1 MKNKTNINLIKVNSF
16 ILYILPISL
25 VTGPFIPN
33 LIVTI
38 SSLIGL
44 FLIIYNKQWNYFDN
58 KFFKF
63 FFIFSTY
70 LILTSILNKNF
81 SLNYVSGY
89 TYLRYVIFSITLWHV
104 LDCNNNF
111 FKNFTKSVLLTISI
125 IFIDAIFQYFN
136 ETNLLGIEK
145 SSYNRISS
153 FFGRD
158 VKLGAY
164 LARIYL
170 FCFLFIYLFTK
181 KGSLNI
187 IYLNLINI
195 LFVIIILLT
204 GERTSFLIFF
214 LNIILINLIIKE
226 NFVKKIFILLIVL
239 FTAIII
245 FKTTEDIKIRYIDST
260 IAQFKES
267 NLNGYNVF
275 SKTHENHYKIA
286 IRMFND
292 SKVIGQGPN
301 SFRSLCDNEKFRISS
316 KNEGCSTHPHNIYVQ
331 LLGETGLIGFL
342 FLLIAF
348 IYVFFQVTS
357 ALIKANKNSINKK
370 KFLFYVPLCI
380 YLFPFIPTGNFFNS
394 WVNIIVFLPLGF
406 LLKEIYSKND

>member
-89 TYLRYVIFSITLWHV
+89 TYLRYGIFSITLWHV

-170 FCFLFIYLFTK
+170 FCFLFIYLFK
-181 KGSLNI
+181 KKSSLNI

-239 FTAIII
+239 FTAVII

-260 IAQFKES
+260 VAQFKES
-267 NLNGYNVF
+267 NANGYNVF

-301 SFRSLCDNEKFRISS
+301 SFRSLCDNEKFR
-316 KNEGCSTHPHNIYVQ
+316 
-331 LLGETGLIGFL
+331 ETI
-342 FLLIAF
+342 
-348 IYVFFQVTS
+348 VTS
-357 ALIKANKNSINKK
+357 SPSL
-370 KFLFYVPLCI
+370 Y
-380 YLFPFIPTGNFFNS
+380 
-394 WVNIIVFLPLGF
+394 
-406 LLKEIYSKND
+406 